1 VPKATSDAQLV
12 VLAIKEAVTG
22 LGSQVRDMGQIAVA
36 SSAELSGRARR
47 LEVLADLLQPSLL
60 PIQTCRVIR
69 RHDRCLANPG
79 PGVQATHQAPRSE
92 QVAGR
97 GRARIA
103 LGFTR
108 AI

>member
-1 VPKATSDAQLV
+1 
-12 VLAIKEAVTG
+12 
-22 LGSQVRDMGQIAVA
+22 
-36 SSAELSGRARR
+36 
-47 LEVLADLLQPSLL
+47 
-60 PIQTCRVIR
+60 VIR